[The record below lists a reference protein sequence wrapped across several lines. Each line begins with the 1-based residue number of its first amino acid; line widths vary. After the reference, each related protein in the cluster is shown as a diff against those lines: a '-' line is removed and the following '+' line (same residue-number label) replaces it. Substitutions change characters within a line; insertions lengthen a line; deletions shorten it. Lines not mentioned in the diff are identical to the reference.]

1 MNKKIKGVSTAAII
15 AALYVLLTY
24 LSSILGLSS
33 GAIQCRFSE
42 ALCVLPVFTPAAIPG
57 LFIGCALSNL
67 LTGGAVFDIVFGSV
81 ATLIGAIGTYYVFK
95 ATKNTLLSLVCP
107 VVSNTVIIPFVLKFG
122 YGLSEGL
129 WYFFITVGIGEIIS
143 CIVLGVILYKALKN
157 KAKYIFKI

>member
-1 MNKKIKGVSTAAII
+1 MNKKIKGVTISAII

-24 LSSILGLSS
+24 FSSILGLSS

-42 ALCVLPVFTPAAIPG
+42 ALCVLPVFTASAIPG
-57 LFIGCALSNL
+57 LFIGCALSNF
-67 LTGGAVFDIVFGSV
+67 LTGGAVLDIVFGSV

-95 ATKNTLLSLVCP
+95 ATKNTFLSLVCP
-107 VVSNTVIIPFVLKFG
+107 VVSNTIIIPIVLKFG

-129 WYFFITVGIGEIIS
+129 WYFFITVGIGEVIS
-143 CIVLGVILYKALKN
+143 CMALGIVLYKALEN